1 MKLNVDF
8 SDLFRA
14 VAPLEYV
21 VTEFVLDGGAGDLEG
36 ISRGLN
42 RGIVLGEGINLN
54 QIDGSNGVLNYDG
67 HQVMLYIP
75 DQGENIDAV
84 LKNGKLGSRVHVAE
98 CSIIELMR
106 EKGRLK
112 RYDIISRIDGS
123 FPVFGYDADNE
134 ENPEVEG
141 STDLSVC
148 KSCLKVLNYQG
159 YNTHPKKLNNK
170 VFDNFSFEQFFETYS
185 SYFKGLPAKIAKSST
200 NYTDDWYSISSKL
213 RNELDYKCEQ
223 CNVDLHSDKTLLHTL
238 HINGNKA
245 NNKRSN
251 LKVLCADCLKKHARR
266 ESVYIG
272 NAEILKINRLRRD
285 QRFFDTFDY
294 ENVLARADTALY
306 GLLHK
311 CFERK
316 VDGIELGV
324 VVHGSDTA
332 VLIDVCWPVQK
343 IAVLI
348 DMSKAKILQKQGWS
362 VFSTFDTLNYF
373 DAFQERL
380 QTALHNTNSNS
391 E

>member
-8 SDLFRA
+8 SELFRA

-42 RGIVLGEGINLN
+42 RGMVLGEGINLN

-67 HQVMLYIP
+67 HQVMLYMP
-75 DQGENIDAV
+75 DQGDNAEAV
-84 LKNGKLGSRVHVAE
+84 LKNGKLGTRVHVAE

-123 FPVFGYDADNE
+123 FPVFGHDSDGE
-134 ENPEVEG
+134 IEG
-141 STDLSVC
+141 GTDLEAC
-148 KSCLKVLNYQG
+148 KSCLKILNYKG
-159 YNTHPKKLNNK
+159 CNTQPEMINRQ
-170 VFDNFSFEQFFETYS
+170 VFDNFSFAQFFEAYS

-200 NYTDDWYSISSKL
+200 SYTDNWYSISSKL

-223 CNVDLHSDKTLLHTL
+223 CNVDLSSDKTLLHTL

-251 LKVLCADCLKKHARR
+251 LKVLCADCLKKHPRR
-266 ESVYIG
+266 ESVYVS
-272 NAEILKINRLRRD
+272 NAETLKINQLRRE
-285 QRFFDTFDY
+285 QHQFDDCDY
-294 ENVLARADTALY
+294 SLLLKRADTALY
-306 GLLHK
+306 GLIHK
-311 CFERK
+311 CQYRK
-316 VDGIELGV
+316 MPIPQLGV
-324 VVHGSDTA
+324 VVMEGEYPIM
-332 VLIDVCWPVQK
+332 IDICWPEQK

-348 DMSKAKILQKQGWS
+348 DVSRAKMLLKQGWS
-362 VFSTFDTLNYF
+362 VYSSFDTLTYF
-373 DAFQERL
+373 DVFQERL
-380 QTALHNTNSNS
+380 MDAINQQK
-391 E
+391 